1 MSNYPPGVS
10 GFEPQIAGYDER
22 ENIMEVEC
30 GYDPC
35 RYALEVPVTETYSH
49 DVVQWYAVWVCP
61 SCNEENEKEG
71 WYDPNDDN

>member
-1 MSNYPPGVS
+1 MSNYPPGVT
-10 GFEPQIAGYDER
+10 GFEPEIAGYDER
-22 ENIMEVEC
+22 DNIREVEC

-61 SCNEENEKEG
+61 SCNEENDKEG
-71 WYDPNDDN
+71 WYDPNDRN

>member
-1 MSNYPPGVS
+1 MSNYPPGVT
-10 GFEPQIAGYDER
+10 GFEPEIAGYDER
-22 ENIMEVEC
+22 DNIREVDC

-71 WYDPNDDN
+71 WYDPNERD